1 MRVILYLGMITIQN
15 TRNIISV
22 EGLIS
27 MSSICRLESQSL
39 RICSLPRESR
49 LVFTVIGRQQ
59 TKLENEASNRKSEE
73 YIDDIKELGSA
84 SLQVFNY
91 EL

>member
-1 MRVILYLGMITIQN
+1 MVVTQCK
-15 TRNIISV
+15 NIISV

-27 MSSICRLESQSL
+27 ISSICRLESQSL
-39 RICSLPRESR
+39 RICSLPREAR

-59 TKLENEASNRKSEE
+59 TKLENEALNRKSEE

-84 SLQVFNY
+84 SLQGVVAKCN
-91 EL
+91 